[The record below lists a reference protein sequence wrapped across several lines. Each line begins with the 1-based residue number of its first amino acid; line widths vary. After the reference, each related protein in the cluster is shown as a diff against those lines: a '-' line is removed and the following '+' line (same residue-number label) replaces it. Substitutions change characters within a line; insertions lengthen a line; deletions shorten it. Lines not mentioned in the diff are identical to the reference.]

1 MVALIPDIREDK
13 LPAWVRST
21 IFELRQKISERAA
34 TIAMARSEAQENG
47 CTGKVIA
54 DSLISSKGFPL
65 HDRARVRFIVP
76 HGYVDV
82 MLRENGSLLDINS
95 SHQMYVLPRASNS
108 AYIKLEQPQ

>member
-1 MVALIPDIREDK
+1 MNLIIPDIREDK

-21 IFELRQKISERAA
+21 LLELRQKVSEQAA
-34 TIAMARSEAQENG
+34 TIAMARSEAQESG

-54 DSLISSKGFPL
+54 DSLINSKGFPL

-82 MLRENGSLLDINS
+82 MLRDNGSLFDVNS
-95 SHQMYVLPRASNS
+95 SHQMLIMPRASNS
-108 AYIKLEQPQ
+108 AYIRLDER